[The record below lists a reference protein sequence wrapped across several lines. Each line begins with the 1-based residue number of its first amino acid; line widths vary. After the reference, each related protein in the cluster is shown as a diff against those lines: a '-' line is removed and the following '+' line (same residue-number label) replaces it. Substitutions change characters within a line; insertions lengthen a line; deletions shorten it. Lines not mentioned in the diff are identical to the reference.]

1 MLGHFSVIDQFFVNN
16 WKNSIQFCQN
26 VWKGSIV
33 NTGTMIFN
41 TITVQTTEMS
51 QQKKYLSLE
60 FIIGEV

>member
-1 MLGHFSVIDQFFVNN
+1 
-16 WKNSIQFCQN
+16 
-26 VWKGSIV
+26 V